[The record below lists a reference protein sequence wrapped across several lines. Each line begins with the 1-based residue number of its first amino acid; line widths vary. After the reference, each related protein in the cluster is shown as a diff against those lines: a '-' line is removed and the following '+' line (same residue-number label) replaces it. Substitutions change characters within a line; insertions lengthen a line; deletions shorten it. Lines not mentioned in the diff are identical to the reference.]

1 MKRLVCLLVALTPA
15 LASADKHFD
24 TGKGATWDCAKDPV
38 VHINIGKG
46 NYTFT
51 GACREI
57 HVNSGS
63 NTVAIET
70 VKALHVNGG
79 KNTLTIADASGSEI
93 HVNGASNKVHW
104 DKGSPKVHTSG
115 TGNDV
120 GASAPQ
126 PK

>member
-1 MKRLVCLLVALTPA
+1 MKRLVCLLVAFTPA

-57 HVNSGS
+57 HVN
-63 NTVAIET
+63 
-70 VKALHVNGG
+70 
-79 KNTLTIADASGSEI
+79 
-93 HVNGASNKVHW
+93 GASNKVHW